1 MEQHNESEIPSY
13 WPSVGVAGLLF
24 GVIFFIVA
32 TGGAYMTIGSEP
44 VGSFFSTQTV
54 GYCLACLLGAF
65 AGMTAIWHYNRE
77 TGMKL
82 TLGKGALIGFY
93 SGALI
98 GVIGT
103 LLSQIWYIIDP
114 AFTEELMNW
123 TIANFEAM
131 DQMPDEQRQAMIDS
145 TYSQFQNMH
154 SLWNIVQGL
163 LMYSIGMGILNSLS
177 GLLGVMFF
185 ARKKEDI

>member
-24 GVIFFIVA
+24 GVIFFIIS
-32 TGGAYMTIGSEP
+32 TMGGYMTIGSEP
-44 VGSFFSTQTV
+44 TGSFLSSHTLMI
-54 GYCLACLLGAF
+54 CLACLLGAF

-93 SGALI
+93 TGALI
-98 GVIGT
+98 GLVAT
-103 LLSQIWYIIDP
+103 LLGQIWYMIDP
-114 AFTEELMNW
+114 AFTEELMNA

-131 DQMPDEQRQAMIDS
+131 DQMPEEQRQAMIDS

-154 SLWNIVQGL
+154 SLGTIIQGL

-185 ARKKEDI
+185 ARKKDDI